1 MPRSREKQPRRVQS
15 RRKSPCRPRT
25 RCRKNKHTSSKQEK
39 THVSPKNTLSRIPEL
54 SQILGNK
61 NELLSNIDKM
71 SLLSADELKEKIEK
85 IDHKIKRNKDSS
97 KSMELNRERI
107 SLLTAYMAKNL

>member
-1 MPRSREKQPRRVQS
+1 MPRSRDKQPRIKS
-15 RRKSPCRPRT
+15 RRKSPIKPRT
-25 RCRKNKHTSSKQEK
+25 RCRKNKNTSSKQEK
-39 THVSPKNTLSRIPEL
+39 THSSPKNTLSRIPEL

-71 SLLSADELKEKIEK
+71 SLLDQDELKDRIEK
-85 IDHKIKRNKDSS
+85 IDHKIKRNKDPS
-97 KSMELNRERI
+97 KSMDLNRERI